1 MSCKAAKSHEVAVK
15 PSSEGFAN
23 GVERTVTLEKKGLK
37 CNLFFTLA
45 LIVHLL

>member
-23 GVERTVTLEKKGLK
+23 GVERTVNLEKEGLK
-37 CNLFFTLA
+37 SNLFFTLA